1 MPTKTIVERKSV
13 SLRSISTYDYLTAA
27 QPEPSTYTVSA
38 SATSTKTGSANPG
51 WRSAVRLGQS
61 ATTPYSADIRTNELS
76 KGSWSETLYQNGDPR
91 KWKVA
96 SGDFLPGIYTP
107 GALPSVSRI
116 QSDAVLKASNKI
128 RGALMK
134 MSGPT
139 FLGEL
144 RDTVHM
150 IKHPAQSL
158 LRSMEL
164 YCKAA
169 RNMRSVKALTDSY
182 LEYTYG
188 WGPLMS
194 DIRGAANVAASMMIN
209 DQPSVVSSMASEKSN
224 PEIYMQDKQ
233 LWTNVYVKQ
242 TRTYTTE
249 VSCRIKAGI
258 RSEVYGPIGSLQRL
272 AQLSGFSWTEFVPT
286 AYELLPF
293 SFVLDYFSNVGSVL
307 SAGYASKGYT
317 SWVSVSTRT
326 EASVKVVEVPK
337 FQNFSGYTRPIE
349 IGSPGMTESKRII
362 VTRSASM
369 PDVEVSFDLPSK
381 KQVLNLAILVKA
393 LTS

>member
-1 MPTKTIVERKSV
+1 
-13 SLRSISTYDYLTAA
+13 
-27 QPEPSTYTVSA
+27 
-38 SATSTKTGSANPG
+38 
-51 WRSAVRLGQS
+51 
-61 ATTPYSADIRTNELS
+61 
-76 KGSWSETLYQNGDPR
+76 
-91 KWKVA
+91 
-96 SGDFLPGIYTP
+96 
-107 GALPSVSRI
+107 
-116 QSDAVLKASNKI
+116 
-128 RGALMK
+128 
-134 MSGPT
+134 
-139 FLGEL
+139 
-144 RDTVHM
+144 
-150 IKHPAQSL
+150 
-158 LRSMEL
+158 
-164 YCKAA
+164 
-169 RNMRSVKALTDSY
+169 
-182 LEYTYG
+182 
-188 WGPLMS
+188 
-194 DIRGAANVAASMMIN
+194 
-209 DQPSVVSSMASEKSN
+209 
-224 PEIYMQDKQ
+224 
-233 LWTNVYVKQ
+233 
-242 TRTYTTE
+242 
-249 VSCRIKAGI
+249 
-258 RSEVYGPIGSLQRL
+258 L